1 MYGTLAGALSG
12 RKIPFDRQLYTAT
25 VDGRIVGIGKTIRI
39 ESIAVHYDLTVPP
52 ESRAAAERALHV
64 HPEGCPAHQSVKAAI
79 RITWDATLHS
89 GGEVIRLS
97 SDAPTVPAPWIED
110 RLRPLTWYRSA
121 WLPCAKARTLAN
133 RGLHC

>member
-52 ESRAAAERALHV
+52 EFREAAERALSS
-64 HPEGCPAHQSVKAAI
+64 HPQGCPAHQSVKDAI
-79 RITWDATLHS
+79 KVTWDATLHI
-89 GGEVIRLS
+89 GDQVISLNS
-97 SDAPTVPAPWIED
+97 E
-110 RLRPLTWYRSA
+110 SA
-121 WLPCAKARTLAN
+121 TD
-133 RGLHC
+133 

>member
-12 RKIPFDRQLYTAT
+12 RKIRYDRQSYTAT

-52 ESRAAAERALHV
+52 DTREATERALRV

-79 RITWDATLHS
+79 DVTWDATVHI
-89 GGEVIRLS
+89 GDEVLS
-97 SDAPTVPAPWIED
+97 
-110 RLRPLTWYRSA
+110 L
-121 WLPCAKARTLAN
+121 K
-133 RGLHC
+133 G